1 MAKILPIKGAGAFQW
16 NTAGW
21 FGTQIGCTLW
31 ILMVGVLIS
40 DYNMSI
46 GLLIIC
52 FFIAPNII
60 GYVIWH
66 RREHIVP
73 YPAIQYLM
81 VTISLFAFF
90 TLLTLDLSG
99 LANRLDEQLGN
110 SFPYLYLV
118 LLSFPVLMIQLH
130 FQNLDTKRKQR

>member
-1 MAKILPIKGAGAFQW
+1 
-16 NTAGW
+16 
-21 FGTQIGCTLW
+21 
-31 ILMVGVLIS
+31 
-40 DYNMSI
+40 
-46 GLLIIC
+46 
-52 FFIAPNII
+52 
-60 GYVIWH
+60 
-66 RREHIVP
+66 
-73 YPAIQYLM
+73 M